1 MIALTKGKPLLT
13 EQEEPMVSRVIP
25 VEDFDLVIFG
35 ATGDLAHRKIFPGLY
50 RRFLS
55 GQLPGNARIIGA
67 ARSELT
73 TDEFREETAKAIR
86 EFAASSVTEETLA
99 EFLSL
104 ISYVAVDA
112 RGDTGWDE
120 LKTKIRPGVVHA
132 FYFSVAPALFG
143 DIAEHL
149 ARTGITDGESRIV
162 VEKPFGRDLATAKG
176 LNETLARYFTESQI
190 YRIDHY
196 LGKETVQ
203 NLMAVRFANILF
215 EPLWNAQYVDHVQ
228 ITVAETVGVGGRGEY
243 YDHSGAI
250 RDMIQNHMLQ
260 LLCLTA
266 MEPPYHFDPDAVR
279 DEKLKVLRALE
290 PVSATDIV
298 RGQYTA
304 GPDGPAY
311 RDDVGHPESR
321 TESFVALKVEIA
333 NWRWTGT
340 PFYLRTGKRLR
351 ARTSEIVVT
360 FKEPPHSIFD
370 DSDHMKPNQLII
382 KLQPNEGMVLMVMIK
397 EPGPGG
403 MRLVQVP
410 LDMSFAD
417 ALGKEGTDMPDAYER
432 LIMDVIRG
440 NQTLF
445 MRGDEVEAAWAW
457 TDPIIAEWDEGQAA
471 PEPYDP
477 GSSGPE
483 DALRLLHRDNRR
495 WREIRA

>member
-1 MIALTKGKPLLT
+1 
-13 EQEEPMVSRVIP
+13 MVSRIIP

-35 ATGDLAHRKIFPGLY
+35 ATGDLARRKILPGLY
-50 RRFLS
+50 RRFVA
-55 GQLPGNARIIGA
+55 GQIQDSARIIGA
-67 ARSELT
+67 AR
-73 TDEFREETAKAIR
+73 TDQNDAAFREEASAAIR
-86 EFAASSVTEETLA
+86 EFAPSAVDEAALAS
-99 EFLSL
+99 FLKL
-104 ISYVAVDA
+104 LSYVTIDA
-112 RGDTGWDE
+112 RGTAGWDR
-120 LKTKIRPGVVHA
+120 LKSEMRPGVTAA

-143 DIAEHL
+143 DIAERL
-149 ARTGITDGESRIV
+149 ASNGITHDDSRIV
-162 VEKPFGRDLATAKG
+162 VEKPFGRDLASAKA
-176 LNETLARYFTESQI
+176 LNKMLARYFHEGQI

-250 RDMIQNHMLQ
+250 RDMVQNHMMQ
-260 LLCLTA
+260 LLCLIA

-279 DEKLKVLRALE
+279 DEKLKVIRALD
-290 PVSATDIV
+290 PLKPGDIV
-298 RGQYTA
+298 RGQYLA
-304 GPDGPAY
+304 GPDGPGY
-311 RDDVGHPESR
+311 LDDVENAESR
-321 TESFVALKVEIA
+321 TESFVALKLTIA

-370 DSDHMKPNQLII
+370 EAEAPKANQLVI
-382 KLQPNEGMVLMVMIK
+382 KLQPNEGMHLTVMIK

-417 ALGKEGTDMPDAYER
+417 ALGQEGSDMPDAYER

-457 TDPIIAEWDEGQAA
+457 TDPIISDWEAA
-471 PEPYDP
+471 PTRPEPYDA

-483 DALRLLHRDNRR
+483 EALRLLHRDDRR